1 MAINIEA
8 PERDDQ
14 FQAWAEIMRD
24 VEGLWMD
31 VAELRHSL
39 ENDQESLWRLGY
51 LDGRPAGVAVGRPS
65 SLPGSAYG
73 AVRVR
78 PNLRRQGLGSE
89 LFAEIVAYAR
99 DRGATEIWGR
109 MRADDAD
116 SLAFA
121 TKRGFREV
129 GRERDVVLELAKAP
143 PAAVRPPEGIDIVS
157 FADRPDLIPAVFE
170 LDNEVT
176 VDIPAHRPHEPIPYD
191 RWAHENLEGPG
202 AFPEACFIALAGEEV
217 VGYTS
222 LRRYGADSAEAEN
235 RLTAVRRTWRRKGIA
250 TALKLAQIEA
260 ARAAGLERIFTTNDE
275 TNVGMRGVNARLGFE
290 PEPERVVVSGPVPT
304 GEA

>member
-121 TKRGFREV
+121 AKRGFREV